1 MNGIFP
7 ILDQAA
13 DMLCFG
19 VIVARPPT
27 EIITSLKREDPNSA
41 KTLLSFYHV
50 FGASLKFKLI

>member
-1 MNGIFP
+1 
-7 ILDQAA
+7 
-13 DMLCFG
+13 MLCFG